1 MGIKLS
7 KVAKTA
13 KKYDHILIIM
23 RHAKAEPF
31 GDKGDSERELTD
43 KGLKQAK
50 AVGKGIESLGLVPD
64 QISCSS
70 ATRTRQTL
78 DRMLKT
84 FGDKP
89 IVDYRISLYDGGVQ
103 AVFDE
108 LAHVKAKNRVFMIVG
123 HEPTVSISA
132 QWLPPPDAPRAPVRV
147 PSPRR
152 PRRRTTR
159 PAEFGTFAR
168 VHRDHGIEQTVRRM
182 AGAQRRTARGHQ
194 CERLRL
200 KRI

>member
-7 KVAKTA
+7 KVAKAA

-23 RHAKAEPF
+23 RHAKPSRSATRVTRR
-31 GDKGDSERELTD
+31 RELTD

-89 IVDYRISLYDGGVQ
+89 IVDYRISCMTG
-103 AVFDE
+103 E
-108 LAHVKAKNRVFMIVG
+108 CRRCSTSS
-123 HEPTVSISA
+123 PTS
-132 QWLPPPDAPRAPVRV
+132 
-147 PSPRR
+147 R
-152 PRRRTTR
+152 PR
-159 PAEFGTFAR
+159 
-168 VHRDHGIEQTVRRM
+168 
-182 AGAQRRTARGHQ
+182 TA
-194 CERLRL
+194 CS
-200 KRI
+200 

>member
-7 KVAKTA
+7 KVAKAA

-70 ATRTRQTL
+70 VTRTRQTL
-78 DRMLKT
+78 DRMLKANQKQSPIKGMLKT

-132 QWLPPPDAPRAPVRV
+132 QWLASAD
-147 PSPRR
+147 SD
-152 PRRRTTR
+152 
-159 PAEFGTFAR
+159 G
-168 VHRDHGIEQTVRRM
+168 
-182 AGAQRRTARGHQ
+182 
-194 CERLRL
+194 ERLDL
-200 KRI
+200 LNLGLSPASIVIMGSNKPFDEWQVHSGELLAVINVKDFD

>member
-7 KVAKTA
+7 KVAKAA

-50 AVGKGIESLGLVPD
+50 AVGQGHRVVGTGAD

-70 ATRTRQTL
+70 VTRTRQTL

-103 AVFDE
+103 ADVDE
-108 LAHVKAKNRVFMIVG
+108 HRPRQGQEPRVHDRG
-123 HEPTVSISA
+123 
-132 QWLPPPDAPRAPVRV
+132 PRADCVDQRPMARL
-147 PSPRR
+147 RR
-152 PRRRTTR
+152 LRRRTTR
-159 PAEFGTFAR
+159 PANLGLSPASIVIMGSNKPFDEWQ
-168 VHRDHGIEQTVRRM
+168 VHSG
-182 AGAQRRTARGHQ
+182 
-194 CERLRL
+194 ERSRSSM
-200 KRI
+200 

>member
-7 KVAKTA
+7 KVAKAA

-43 KGLKQAK
+43 KGLKRAK

-70 ATRTRQTL
+70 VTRTRQTL

-132 QWLPPPDAPRAPVRV
+132 QWLASAD
-147 PSPRR
+147 SD
-152 PRRRTTR
+152 
-159 PAEFGTFAR
+159 G
-168 VHRDHGIEQTVRRM
+168 
-182 AGAQRRTARGHQ
+182 
-194 CERLRL
+194 ERLDL
-200 KRI
+200 LNLGLSPASIVIMGSNKPFDEWQVHSGELLAVINVKDFD

>member
-78 DRMLKT
+78 ATSQSSTTASACMTGECRRCST
-84 FGDKP
+84 
-89 IVDYRISLYDGGVQ
+89 SS
-103 AVFDE
+103 
-108 LAHVKAKNRVFMIVG
+108 
-123 HEPTVSISA
+123 PTS
-132 QWLPPPDAPRAPVRV
+132 
-147 PSPRR
+147 R
-152 PRRRTTR
+152 PRI
-159 PAEFGTFAR
+159 A
-168 VHRDHGIEQTVRRM
+168 
-182 AGAQRRTARGHQ
+182 
-194 CERLRL
+194 CS
-200 KRI
+200 

>member
-7 KVAKTA
+7 KVAKAA

-70 ATRTRQTL
+70 VTRTRQ
-78 DRMLKT
+78 T

-132 QWLPPPDAPRAPVRV
+132 QWLASAD
-147 PSPRR
+147 SD
-152 PRRRTTR
+152 
-159 PAEFGTFAR
+159 G
-168 VHRDHGIEQTVRRM
+168 
-182 AGAQRRTARGHQ
+182 
-194 CERLRL
+194 ERLDL
-200 KRI
+200 LNLGLSPASIVIMGSNKPFDEWQVHSGELLAVINVKDFD

>member
-7 KVAKTA
+7 KVAKAA

-50 AVGKGIESLGLVPD
+50 AVGQGIESLGLVPD

-70 ATRTRQTL
+70 VTRTRQTL

-132 QWLPPPDAPRAPVRV
+132 QWLASAD
-147 PSPRR
+147 SD
-152 PRRRTTR
+152 
-159 PAEFGTFAR
+159 G
-168 VHRDHGIEQTVRRM
+168 
-182 AGAQRRTARGHQ
+182 
-194 CERLRL
+194 ERLDL
-200 KRI
+200 LNLGLSPASIVIMGSNKPFDEWQVHSGELLAVINVKDFD

>member
-7 KVAKTA
+7 KVAKAA

-50 AVGKGIESLGLVPD
+50 AVGKGIGSLGLVPD

-70 ATRTRQTL
+70 VTRTRQTL

-132 QWLPPPDAPRAPVRV
+132 QWLASAD
-147 PSPRR
+147 SD
-152 PRRRTTR
+152 
-159 PAEFGTFAR
+159 G
-168 VHRDHGIEQTVRRM
+168 
-182 AGAQRRTARGHQ
+182 
-194 CERLRL
+194 ERLDL
-200 KRI
+200 LNLGLSPASIVIMGSNKPFDEWQVHSGELLAVINVKDFD

>member
-7 KVAKTA
+7 KVAKAA

-70 ATRTRQTL
+70 VTRTRQTL

-103 AVFDE
+103 AVFDA

-123 HEPTVSISA
+123 HAPTVSISA
-132 QWLPPPDAPRAPVRV
+132 QWLASA
-147 PSPRR
+147 
-152 PRRRTTR
+152 
-159 PAEFGTFAR
+159 
-168 VHRDHGIEQTVRRM
+168 
-182 AGAQRRTARGHQ
+182 
-194 CERLRL
+194 ERLDL
-200 KRI
+200 LNLGLSPASIVIMGSNKPFDEWQVHSGELLAVINVKDFD

>member
-7 KVAKTA
+7 KVAKAA

-70 ATRTRQTL
+70 VTRTRQTL

-132 QWLPPPDAPRAPVRV
+132 D
-147 PSPRR
+147 SD
-152 PRRRTTR
+152 
-159 PAEFGTFAR
+159 G
-168 VHRDHGIEQTVRRM
+168 
-182 AGAQRRTARGHQ
+182 
-194 CERLRL
+194 ERLDL
-200 KRI
+200 LNLGLSPASIVIMGSNKPFDEWQVHSGELLAVINVKDFD

>member
-7 KVAKTA
+7 KVAKAA

-50 AVGKGIESLGLVPD
+50 SVGKAIESLGLVPD

-70 ATRTRQTL
+70 VTRTRQTL

-132 QWLPPPDAPRAPVRV
+132 QWLASAD
-147 PSPRR
+147 SD
-152 PRRRTTR
+152 
-159 PAEFGTFAR
+159 G
-168 VHRDHGIEQTVRRM
+168 
-182 AGAQRRTARGHQ
+182 
-194 CERLRL
+194 ERLDL
-200 KRI
+200 LNLGLSPASIVIMGSNKPFDEWQVHSGELLAVINVKDFD

>member
-1 MGIKLS
+1 
-7 KVAKTA
+7 
-13 KKYDHILIIM
+13 M

-70 ATRTRQTL
+70 VTRTRQTL

-89 IVDYRISLYDGGVQ
+89 IVDYRISLY
-103 AVFDE
+103 AVSYTH
-108 LAHVKAKNRVFMIVG
+108 LG
-123 HEPTVSISA
+123 
-132 QWLPPPDAPRAPVRV
+132 
-147 PSPRR
+147 
-152 PRRRTTR
+152 
-159 PAEFGTFAR
+159 
-168 VHRDHGIEQTVRRM
+168 
-182 AGAQRRTARGHQ
+182 AGAGVTVPGLAYLVHCVVVPR
-194 CERLRL
+194 
-200 KRI
+200 K

>member
-50 AVGKGIESLGLVPD
+50 AVGKGIELLGLVPD

-70 ATRTRQTL
+70 VTRTRQTL

-132 QWLPPPDAPRAPVRV
+132 QWLASAD
-147 PSPRR
+147 SD
-152 PRRRTTR
+152 
-159 PAEFGTFAR
+159 G
-168 VHRDHGIEQTVRRM
+168 
-182 AGAQRRTARGHQ
+182 
-194 CERLRL
+194 ERLDL
-200 KRI
+200 LNLGLSPASIVIMGSNKPFDEWQVHSGELLAVINVKDFD

>member
-7 KVAKTA
+7 KVAKAA
-13 KKYDHILIIM
+13 KKYDHIRIIM

-31 GDKGDSERELTD
+31 DKLESRLGIYLLKLSERELTD

-70 ATRTRQTL
+70 VTRTRQTL

-132 QWLPPPDAPRAPVRV
+132 QWLASAD
-147 PSPRR
+147 SD
-152 PRRRTTR
+152 
-159 PAEFGTFAR
+159 G
-168 VHRDHGIEQTVRRM
+168 
-182 AGAQRRTARGHQ
+182 
-194 CERLRL
+194 ERLDL
-200 KRI
+200 LNLGLSPASIVIMGSNKPFDEWQVHSGELLAVINVKDFD

>member
-7 KVAKTA
+7 KVAKAA

-70 ATRTRQTL
+70 VTRVGPHAQDLWRQ
-78 DRMLKT
+78 
-84 FGDKP
+84 
-89 IVDYRISLYDGGVQ
+89 
-103 AVFDE
+103 A
-108 LAHVKAKNRVFMIVG
+108 NRR
-123 HEPTVSISA
+123 
-132 QWLPPPDAPRAPVRV
+132 LPHQPV
-147 PSPRR
+147 
-152 PRRRTTR
+152 
-159 PAEFGTFAR
+159 
-168 VHRDHGIEQTVRRM
+168 
-182 AGAQRRTARGHQ
+182 
-194 CERLRL
+194 
-200 KRI
+200 

>member
-1 MGIKLS
+1 
-7 KVAKTA
+7 
-13 KKYDHILIIM
+13 M

-70 ATRTRQTL
+70 VTRTRQTL

-89 IVDYRISLYDGGVQ
+89 IVDYRISLYDGGVRR
-103 AVFDE
+103 F
-108 LAHVKAKNRVFMIVG
+108 R
-123 HEPTVSISA
+123 
-132 QWLPPPDAPRAPVRV
+132 RA
-147 PSPRR
+147 R
-152 PRRRTTR
+152 PRQGQESRVHDRGATADCVDQRPMARLADSDGERLDLLIWEFRRI
-159 PAEFGTFAR
+159 
-168 VHRDHGIEQTVRRM
+168 HRDHGINKPFDEWQVHSGELL
-182 AGAQRRTARGHQ
+182 AVINV
-194 CERLRL
+194 
-200 KRI
+200 KDFD

>member
-1 MGIKLS
+1 MGIKLN
-7 KVAKTA
+7 KVAKAA
-13 KKYDHILIIM
+13 KEYDHVLIIM

-31 GDKGDSERELTD
+31 GDKGDVERELTE

-50 AVGKGIESLGLVPD
+50 AVGKGVEALGLVPD
-64 QISCSS
+64 RISCSS

-108 LAHVKAKNRVFMIVG
+108 LTHVKDKTHVFMVVG

-132 QWLPPPDAPRAPVRV
+132 QWLASAD
-147 PSPRR
+147 S
-152 PRRRTTR
+152 
-159 PAEFGTFAR
+159 
-168 VHRDHGIEQTVRRM
+168 DS
-182 AGAQRRTARGHQ
+182 
-194 CERLRL
+194 ERLDL
-200 KRI
+200 LNLGLSPASIVIMGSDKPFDEWQVHSGELLAVINAKDFD

>member
-7 KVAKTA
+7 KVAKAA

-70 ATRTRQTL
+70 VTRTRQTL

-123 HEPTVSISA
+123 HEPASIVIMGSNKPFDEW
-132 QWLPPPDAPRAPVRV
+132 Q
-147 PSPRR
+147 
-152 PRRRTTR
+152 
-159 PAEFGTFAR
+159 
-168 VHRDHGIEQTVRRM
+168 VHSGELLAVINVKDFD
-182 AGAQRRTARGHQ
+182 
-194 CERLRL
+194 
-200 KRI
+200 

>member
-7 KVAKTA
+7 KVAKAA

-70 ATRTRQTL
+70 VTRTRQTL

-108 LAHVKAKNRVFMIVG
+108 LAHVKAKNRVFMI
-123 HEPTVSISA
+123 
-132 QWLPPPDAPRAPVRV
+132 
-147 PSPRR
+147 
-152 PRRRTTR
+152 
-159 PAEFGTFAR
+159 AR
-168 VHRDHGIEQTVRRM
+168 IHRDHGIEQTVRRM

>member
-7 KVAKTA
+7 KVAKAA

-70 ATRTRQTL
+70 VTRTRQTL

-84 FGDKP
+84 FG
-89 IVDYRISLYDGGVQ
+89 IHIHQLNAFTGRQFHRQQLLYLRQAFVVDIDHHHPRRLYAAVNGVIDSANAHRTSTCQ
-103 AVFDE
+103 QRNIAAKFNAHAM
-108 LAHVKAKNRVFMIVG
+108 LINKIGRAHV
-123 HEPTVSISA
+123 
-132 QWLPPPDAPRAPVRV
+132 
-147 PSPRR
+147 
-152 PRRRTTR
+152 
-159 PAEFGTFAR
+159 
-168 VHRDHGIEQTVRRM
+168 
-182 AGAQRRTARGHQ
+182 
-194 CERLRL
+194 
-200 KRI
+200 

>member
-70 ATRTRQTL
+70 VTRTRQTL

-108 LAHVKAKNRVFMIVG
+108 LAHVKAKNRVFMLSLI
-123 HEPTVSISA
+123 HI
-132 QWLPPPDAPRAPVRV
+132 
-147 PSPRR
+147 
-152 PRRRTTR
+152 
-159 PAEFGTFAR
+159 
-168 VHRDHGIEQTVRRM
+168 
-182 AGAQRRTARGHQ
+182 
-194 CERLRL
+194 
-200 KRI
+200 

>member
-7 KVAKTA
+7 KVAKAA

-43 KGLKQAK
+43 KVLKQAK

-70 ATRTRQTL
+70 VTRTRQTL

-132 QWLPPPDAPRAPVRV
+132 QWLASAD
-147 PSPRR
+147 SD
-152 PRRRTTR
+152 
-159 PAEFGTFAR
+159 G
-168 VHRDHGIEQTVRRM
+168 
-182 AGAQRRTARGHQ
+182 
-194 CERLRL
+194 ERLDL
-200 KRI
+200 LNLGLSPASIVIMGSNKPFDEWQVHSGELLAVINVKDFD

>member
-7 KVAKTA
+7 KVAKAA

-50 AVGKGIESLGLVPD
+50 AVGTGIESLGLVPD

-70 ATRTRQTL
+70 VTRTRQTL

-132 QWLPPPDAPRAPVRV
+132 QWLASAD
-147 PSPRR
+147 SD
-152 PRRRTTR
+152 
-159 PAEFGTFAR
+159 G
-168 VHRDHGIEQTVRRM
+168 
-182 AGAQRRTARGHQ
+182 
-194 CERLRL
+194 ERLDL
-200 KRI
+200 LNLGLSPASIVIMGSNKPFDEWQVHSGELLAVINVKDFD

>member
-1 MGIKLS
+1 M
-7 KVAKTA
+7 
-13 KKYDHILIIM
+13 
-23 RHAKAEPF
+23 
-31 GDKGDSERELTD
+31 
-43 KGLKQAK
+43 
-50 AVGKGIESLGLVPD
+50 GKGIESLGLVPD

-70 ATRTRQTL
+70 VTRTRQTL

-132 QWLPPPDAPRAPVRV
+132 QWLASADSDGERLDLLNL
-147 PSPRR
+147 
-152 PRRRTTR
+152 
-159 PAEFGTFAR
+159 GLFAR
-168 VHRDHGIEQTVRRM
+168 IHRDHGIEQTVRRM

>member
-43 KGLKQAK
+43 KGLKHAK

-70 ATRTRQTL
+70 VTRTRQTL

-132 QWLPPPDAPRAPVRV
+132 QWLASAD
-147 PSPRR
+147 SD
-152 PRRRTTR
+152 
-159 PAEFGTFAR
+159 G
-168 VHRDHGIEQTVRRM
+168 
-182 AGAQRRTARGHQ
+182 
-194 CERLRL
+194 ERLDL
-200 KRI
+200 LNLGLSPASIVIMGSNKPFDEWQVHSGELLAVINVKDFD

>member
-7 KVAKTA
+7 KVARAA

-43 KGLKQAK
+43 EGLKQTK
-50 AVGKGIESLGLVPD
+50 AVGKGIESLGLVPA

-70 ATRTRQTL
+70 VTRTRQTL

-103 AVFDE
+103 AVFDG

-132 QWLPPPDAPRAPVRV
+132 QWLASAD
-147 PSPRR
+147 SD
-152 PRRRTTR
+152 
-159 PAEFGTFAR
+159 G
-168 VHRDHGIEQTVRRM
+168 
-182 AGAQRRTARGHQ
+182 
-194 CERLRL
+194 ERLDL
-200 KRI
+200 LNLGLSPASIVIMGSNKPFDEWQVHSGELLAVINVKDFD

>member
-7 KVAKTA
+7 KVAKAA

-84 FGDKP
+84 FG
-89 IVDYRISLYDGGVQ
+89 
-103 AVFDE
+103 
-108 LAHVKAKNRVFMIVG
+108 VKAKNRVFMIVG

-132 QWLPPPDAPRAPVRV
+132 QWLASAD
-147 PSPRR
+147 SD
-152 PRRRTTR
+152 
-159 PAEFGTFAR
+159 G
-168 VHRDHGIEQTVRRM
+168 
-182 AGAQRRTARGHQ
+182 
-194 CERLRL
+194 ERLDL
-200 KRI
+200 LNLGLSPASIVIMGLNKPFDEWQVHSGELLAVINVKDFD

>member
-7 KVAKTA
+7 KVAKAA

-50 AVGKGIESLGLVPD
+50 AVGKVIESLGLVPD

-70 ATRTRQTL
+70 VTRTRQTL

-108 LAHVKAKNRVFMIVG
+108 LAHVKAKNHVFMIVG

-132 QWLPPPDAPRAPVRV
+132 QWLASAD
-147 PSPRR
+147 SD
-152 PRRRTTR
+152 
-159 PAEFGTFAR
+159 G
-168 VHRDHGIEQTVRRM
+168 
-182 AGAQRRTARGHQ
+182 
-194 CERLRL
+194 ERLDL
-200 KRI
+200 LNLGLSPASIVIMGSNKPFDEWQVHSGELLAVINVKDFD

>member
-7 KVAKTA
+7 KVAKAA

-50 AVGKGIESLGLVPD
+50 AGGKGIESLGLVPD

-70 ATRTRQTL
+70 VTRTRQTL

-132 QWLPPPDAPRAPVRV
+132 QWLASAD
-147 PSPRR
+147 SD
-152 PRRRTTR
+152 
-159 PAEFGTFAR
+159 G
-168 VHRDHGIEQTVRRM
+168 
-182 AGAQRRTARGHQ
+182 
-194 CERLRL
+194 ERLDL
-200 KRI
+200 LNLGLSPASIVIMGSNKPFDEWQVHSGELLAVINVKDFD

>member
-7 KVAKTA
+7 KVAKAA

-43 KGLKQAK
+43 KGPKQAK

-132 QWLPPPDAPRAPVRV
+132 QWLASAD
-147 PSPRR
+147 SD
-152 PRRRTTR
+152 
-159 PAEFGTFAR
+159 G
-168 VHRDHGIEQTVRRM
+168 
-182 AGAQRRTARGHQ
+182 
-194 CERLRL
+194 ERLDL
-200 KRI
+200 LNLGLSPASIVIMGSNKPFDEWQVHSGELLAVINVKDFD

>member
-7 KVAKTA
+7 KVAKAA

-50 AVGKGIESLGLVPD
+50 AVGKRIESLGLVPD

-70 ATRTRQTL
+70 VTRTRQTL

-132 QWLPPPDAPRAPVRV
+132 QWLASAD
-147 PSPRR
+147 SD
-152 PRRRTTR
+152 
-159 PAEFGTFAR
+159 G
-168 VHRDHGIEQTVRRM
+168 
-182 AGAQRRTARGHQ
+182 
-194 CERLRL
+194 ERLDL
-200 KRI
+200 LNLGLSPASIVIMGSNKPFDEWQVHSGELLAVINVKDFD

>member
-7 KVAKTA
+7 KVAKAA

-70 ATRTRQTL
+70 VTRTCQTL

-132 QWLPPPDAPRAPVRV
+132 QWLASADSDAERIDLLNLGL
-147 PSPRR
+147 SPASIVIMGSNR
-152 PRRRTTR
+152 PFD
-159 PAEFGTFAR
+159 EWQ
-168 VHRDHGIEQTVRRM
+168 VHSGELLAVINVKDFD
-182 AGAQRRTARGHQ
+182 
-194 CERLRL
+194 
-200 KRI
+200 